1 MKTLSGIIAVIIFL
15 LTISVPLSAQQS
27 TYAKVF
33 YDNLGSAQAYS
44 IIRSSDN
51 NYVIAGE
58 KDSGGLLIK
67 MEPDGTI
74 LWDKRYGSAG
84 IDRFNAVIE
93 TKDSCFVLTGFHLN
107 AANTQSV
114 LCVKVN
120 PQGDVLW
127 SRTIDNGF
135 WCTGLSIQQTIDD
148 GFILAGFTY
157 QTSGPSTIMI
167 VDKLNAAGIL
177 TWSNTMVCG
186 THHNYACSVKQ
197 TPDSGYIVTGS
208 FDNYTPP
215 ISPGVMIKLSQY
227 GSVSWAYNLT
237 GNDYSCIT
245 DVSVN
250 TDGLLFS
257 VFNGN
262 GIVLMKTDFSGTVL
276 WSKAGSSGG
285 LYGGGD
291 NPLPR
296 LYKTGDD
303 GYAMINAWQMV
314 KTDSAGNFLWSQD
327 LFFYPSDVI
336 ESADKGFLALGNGP
350 VWGVEMTETLNPQI
364 GIIKTDS
371 LGNSTACVM
380 QSNVMTDIITIV
392 LEPVTV
398 TSNTAGIQSDLPLT
412 SSNAGLSADSGCVAY
427 TGGVKEINQ
436 GKNIILVYPN
446 PSNGLIRLKADPACE
461 GDLKSIKIYDV
472 TGKCIYYTDDP
483 HSFQSEIDVTAAPD
497 GIYFLKAVF
506 NDSVCTKMFT
516 VCR

>member
-1 MKTLSGIIAVIIFL
+1 MKTPSRIVTVILYL
-15 LTISVPLSAQQS
+15 LTISAPLSAQQS
-27 TYAKVF
+27 TFAKVF

-51 NYVIAGE
+51 NYMIAGE

-67 MEPDGTI
+67 MDPDGTI
-74 LWDKRYGSAG
+74 LWDKRYVSTSFD
-84 IDRFNAVIE
+84 IFNSVIE
-93 TKDSCFVLTGFHLN
+93 TEDSCFVIVGFHLG
-107 AANTQSV
+107 ASTQSV

-120 PQGDVLW
+120 AQGEMIW
-127 SRTIDNGF
+127 SKTIDNGF
-135 WCTGLSIQQTIDD
+135 WCTGLSIQQTSDN

-167 VDKLNAAGIL
+167 IVKLDPVGNL
-177 TWSNTMVCG
+177 TWSRTLACG
-186 THHNYACSVKQ
+186 THHNYANSVKQ
-197 TPDSGYIVTGS
+197 TPDSGYIVTGC

-215 ISPGVMIKLSQY
+215 VSPGVMIKLSQY

-257 VFNGN
+257 VFKGS
-262 GIVLMKTDFSGTVL
+262 GIVLMKTDFSGNVL
-276 WSKAGSSGG
+276 WSKTGSSGG
-285 LYGGGD
+285 LYGGDD

-296 LYKTGDD
+296 LYKTSDN

-314 KTDSAGNFLWSQD
+314 KTDSAGNFLWNQD
-327 LFFYPSDVI
+327 LFFYPSDVV
-336 ESADKGFLALGNGP
+336 ESLDGGFLALGNGP
-350 VWGVEMTETLNPQI
+350 IWGVEMTETDNPQI

-380 QSNVMTDIITIV
+380 QSGVMTDTITIA
-392 LEPVTV
+392 LEPVFV
-398 TSNTAGIQSDLPLT
+398 TTNTAGIQSYLPLT
-412 SSNAGLSADSGCVAY
+412 AGSAGLSADSGCVAY
-427 TGGVKEINQ
+427 TGSVKEINQ
-436 GKNIILVYPN
+436 EKNNILVYPN
-446 PSNGLIRLKADPACE
+446 PSNGLIRVKADLACE

-472 TGKCIYYTDDP
+472 TGKCIY
-483 HSFQSEIDVTAAPD
+483 QSDNPQFFYSGIDITAAPE

-516 VCR
+516 LCR